1 MCRVPEP
8 QQKHSRRKDRPI
20 QRGLKVGLPVVGTAV
35 PTVQES
41 SGPDPARRHQAGISV
56 AETGKIPDF
65 KDWRELP
72 KPKNL
77 ESGKTVAFQ
86 DGG

>member
-1 MCRVPEP
+1 M
-8 QQKHSRRKDRPI
+8 
-20 QRGLKVGLPVVGTAV
+20 GLPVVGTAV

>member
-1 MCRVPEP
+1 MA
-8 QQKHSRRKDRPI
+8 K
-20 QRGLKVGLPVVGTAV
+20 
-35 PTVQES
+35 
-41 SGPDPARRHQAGISV
+41 
-56 AETGKIPDF
+56 TGEIPDF

-86 DGG
+86 DGGRKDGGIVHRGGKKKTLQFVK

>member
-1 MCRVPEP
+1 M
-8 QQKHSRRKDRPI
+8 
-20 QRGLKVGLPVVGTAV
+20 GLPVVGTAV

-41 SGPDPARRHQAGISV
+41 GPDPAGRHQAGISV
-56 AETGKIPDF
+56 AEAGKIPDF

-72 KPKNL
+72 KPKNI